1 MLGLRQLG
9 VVAHGRFSARG
20 FAQAIDVAARG
31 VQHDVIGRTRAALLE
46 AGALRPSRLG
56 SSPADGSDAASAPA
70 ATVST
75 P

>member
-1 MLGLRQLG
+1 
-9 VVAHGRFSARG
+9 
-20 FAQAIDVAARG
+20 VAARG

-56 SSPADGSDAASAPA
+56 SSSADDPDASSAPA

-75 P
+75 S